1 MKNEKLCKMKG
12 NIGLDLGKVSKKESS
27 IRAQGSRIRLLMLD
41 DDKSLLDVQEK
52 LFLQAS
58 EYFRLPLDFFGAET
72 LEQAEEVIRDS
83 SPTVMI
89 LDKDLGRDS
98 AGEKINGID
107 HIPHLLQVCPF
118 MNIVMLTSSNKA
130 SDATEALKNG
140 AFHYITKTDAR
151 NFDCLFQVMQRAHE
165 ASENKRLAQVAMHEK
180 TLNVQGRSFSSNV
193 MSDFPGKSD
202 LVRGIRASLKV
213 LSTNI
218 PFSVFVSGPF
228 GSGKG
233 MLSKA
238 LNGVSFSGLVPE
250 EEIDYFSVNL
260 ALKKGE
266 ALVEEVFGVEK
277 DDGSRVILKKG
288 LIDLLRHGTI
298 FFENVSQADSDF
310 EARLIELIEERSFRR
325 VGGEKRNK
333 LGDNRRIVFSDIH
346 TLEELGKKH
355 GLLPDFTNAL
365 GQAFEIKL
373 TALKNRPSDVVEVIR
388 ALVPYVA
395 SKLDVP
401 LEFEDLPQS
410 FVVSFSSNVPVNGV
424 KGIENALV
432 RLINY
437 APKNKDGS
445 PRMSQWRRYLDFEHV
460 PKALRMK
467 STGTGIRQ
475 TILTANFLNEEKFLF
490 FDGEKDSFPGLEKL
504 KQDLEDKVIS
514 EAYEKFESV
523 SRVAKVLKLP
533 KSTLFRKLK
542 DLKSRKGLLQSEGK
556 LHG

>member
-1 MKNEKLCKMKG
+1 M
-12 NIGLDLGKVSKKESS
+12 
-27 IRAQGSRIRLLMLD
+27 
-41 DDKSLLDVQEK
+41 
-52 LFLQAS
+52 
-58 EYFRLPLDFFGAET
+58 
-72 LEQAEEVIRDS
+72 
-83 SPTVMI
+83 
-89 LDKDLGRDS
+89 
-98 AGEKINGID
+98 
-107 HIPHLLQVCPF
+107 
-118 MNIVMLTSSNKA
+118 
-130 SDATEALKNG
+130 
-140 AFHYITKTDAR
+140 
-151 NFDCLFQVMQRAHE
+151 
-165 ASENKRLAQVAMHEK
+165 
-180 TLNVQGRSFSSNV
+180 
-193 MSDFPGKSD
+193 
-202 LVRGIRASLKV
+202 
-213 LSTNI
+213 
-218 PFSVFVSGPF
+218 
-228 GSGKG
+228 
-233 MLSKA
+233 
-238 LNGVSFSGLVPE
+238 
-250 EEIDYFSVNL
+250 
-260 ALKKGE
+260 
-266 ALVEEVFGVEK
+266 
-277 DDGSRVILKKG
+277 
-288 LIDLLRHGTI
+288 
-298 FFENVSQADSDF
+298 
-310 EARLIELIEERSFRR
+310 
-325 VGGEKRNK
+325 
-333 LGDNRRIVFSDIH
+333 
-346 TLEELGKKH
+346 
-355 GLLPDFTNAL
+355 
-365 GQAFEIKL
+365 
-373 TALKNRPSDVVEVIR
+373 
-388 ALVPYVA
+388 A

>member
-238 LNGVSFSGLVPE
+238 LNGVSFSGHVPE

-277 DDGSRVILKKG
+277 DDGSRVI
-288 LIDLLRHGTI
+288 
-298 FFENVSQADSDF
+298 
-310 EARLIELIEERSFRR
+310 
-325 VGGEKRNK
+325 
-333 LGDNRRIVFSDIH
+333 
-346 TLEELGKKH
+346 
-355 GLLPDFTNAL
+355 
-365 GQAFEIKL
+365 
-373 TALKNRPSDVVEVIR
+373 
-388 ALVPYVA
+388 
-395 SKLDVP
+395 
-401 LEFEDLPQS
+401 
-410 FVVSFSSNVPVNGV
+410 
-424 KGIENALV
+424 
-432 RLINY
+432 
-437 APKNKDGS
+437 
-445 PRMSQWRRYLDFEHV
+445 
-460 PKALRMK
+460 
-467 STGTGIRQ
+467 
-475 TILTANFLNEEKFLF
+475 
-490 FDGEKDSFPGLEKL
+490 
-504 KQDLEDKVIS
+504 
-514 EAYEKFESV
+514 
-523 SRVAKVLKLP
+523 
-533 KSTLFRKLK
+533 
-542 DLKSRKGLLQSEGK
+542 
-556 LHG
+556 